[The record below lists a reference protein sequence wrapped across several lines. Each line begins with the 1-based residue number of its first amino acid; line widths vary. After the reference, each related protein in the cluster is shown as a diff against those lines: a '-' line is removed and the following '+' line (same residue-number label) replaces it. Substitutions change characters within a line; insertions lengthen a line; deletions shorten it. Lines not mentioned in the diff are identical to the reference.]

1 MNRYL
6 DSSLLDLDPV
16 LDEVA
21 LPLHRRAA
29 VLKYRAVVQ
38 SEVYRALQSQSRRFV
53 RHTLAPFNMS
63 DDQVCRT
70 QVETITVASV
80 DDNSVNA
87 ADLSIVNPQ
96 QVKEHAE
103 AAEDAPSAHPSSQ
116 LLSW

>member
-1 MNRYL
+1 
-6 DSSLLDLDPV
+6 
-16 LDEVA
+16 
-21 LPLHRRAA
+21 
-29 VLKYRAVVQ
+29 
-38 SEVYRALQSQSRRFV
+38 
-53 RHTLAPFNMS
+53 MS

-116 LLSW
+116 LLSWKGCSLFCIPVEASPARISSLMTEDTCRTASHEKPFLQGS